1 MTIGA
6 GTDIVSVPRVARLI
20 ADHGARFVRAL
31 VHRRGDRLLQRQGA
45 AEPALRGPAG
55 GQGGRLQV
63 AQPGRGARPIP
74 WRSIEIG
81 HDPLGVPD
89 VRLSGSLLEGADRA
103 GIGRI
108 RVSLSHCAEF
118 ATAVAIADE
127 AG

>member
-1 MTIGA
+1 MTIGT

-20 ADHGARFVRAL
+20 ADHGARFVERWFTAEEIAYCSAKAQPSL
-31 VHRRGDRLLQRQGA
+31 HYAARLA
-45 AEPALRGPAG
+45 AKEAVYKSLNRAG
-55 GQGGRLQV
+55 GEAV
-63 AQPGRGARPIP
+63 P

-81 HDPLGVPD
+81 HDRLGVPD
-89 VRLSGSLLEGADRA
+89 VRLSGTLLEGADRA